1 MQMGVARKIKNGA
14 RRIALDRAEEARVAA
29 FAAYEALGVKVPI
42 GLATTIVPATHDEAA
57 EASAYTS
64 TNLVEGPNINDVV
77 RFTEVPLRI
86 QQSEPTGSIAANQR
100 TSNEPGSKESES
112 AQNQG
117 SPKNDVSKEPNI
129 LQQDMGIG
137 SLSGCPQPEPLKS
150 EVAISD
156 KGFLFTGSLV
166 LEEKVA
172 VDIVVADVV
181 EEPTRGPVDV
191 DNFPGGFEAF
201 LTQWQSVDEFA
212 FDLFH
217 RSQSNGTLPEIFEI
231 VGIAV
236 CWKNSPVYYINF
248 LALHKFPSEGP
259 CDPMHVNL
267 ITPSGETPTSVT
279 DDTWNAIQTRWR
291 KVGDMLSKSGARKI
305 GWDIKSQLHALKS
318 PGLFVPSLK
327 QAGKVDGVSDLK
339 ARELQLSPLPPLKV
353 VEPVVDIRVAAWLL
367 WPDEESSQTIS
378 LEQVSITVL
387 VIVHACCRVFTRM
400 LLFFKN
406 MYHWS
411 ICLVAIWLNQQVH
424 IIGMNSE
431 TNILK

>member
-42 GLATTIVPATHDEAA
+42 GLATTIVPATDDEAA

-77 RFTEVPLRI
+77 RFTEVPLRV
-86 QQSEPTGSIAANQR
+86 QQSEPTGSFAANQR

-129 LQQDMGIG
+129 LQQDMGSG
-137 SLSGCPQPEPLKS
+137 PLSGCPQPEPLKS

-191 DNFPGGFEAF
+191 DNLPGGFEAF

-212 FDLFH
+212 FDLYH

-236 CWKNSPVYYINF
+236 CWKNSPVYYVNF
-248 LALHKFPSEGP
+248 LALDKFPSEGP

-279 DDTWNAIQTRWR
+279 DDTWNATQTRWR

-327 QAGKVDGVSDLK
+327 QAGKVNGVSDLK

-378 LEQVSITVL
+378 LEQVSITVP

-406 MYHWS
+406 VYHWS
-411 ICLVAIWLNQQVH
+411 IFLMAIWLNPQVH
-424 IIGMNSE
+424 IIEKNSE
-431 TNILK
+431 INLLK

>member
-1 MQMGVARKIKNGA
+1 MQMGVARRIKNGA

-42 GLATTIVPATHDEAA
+42 GLATTIVPATDDEAA
-57 EASAYTS
+57 EAYTS
-64 TNLVEGPNINDVV
+64 TNVVEGPNINDVA
-77 RFTEVPLRI
+77 RLTEVPLRI
-86 QQSEPTGSIAANQR
+86 QQSEPTSSIAANHR
-100 TSNEPGSKESES
+100 TANESGSKESES

-117 SPKNDVSKEPNI
+117 SPKNDVSKEANI
-129 LQQDMGIG
+129 LQQDVG
-137 SLSGCPQPEPLKS
+137 SGPLSGCPHPEPLKS
-150 EVAISD
+150 EVAFSD
-156 KGFLFTGSLV
+156 KGSLFAGSLV
-166 LEEKVA
+166 LEEKVS

-191 DNFPGGFEAF
+191 DNLLGGFEAF

-217 RSQSNGTLPEIFEI
+217 RSQSTGTLPEIFEI

-236 CWKNSPVYYINF
+236 CWKSSPVYYVKF

-267 ITPSGETPTSVT
+267 TTPRGETPTSVM
-279 DDTWNAIQTRWR
+279 DETWNATQYRWR

-305 GWDIKSQLHALKS
+305 AWDIKSQLHALKS

-327 QAGKVDGVSDLK
+327 QAGMVNGVSDLK

-353 VEPVVDIRVAAWLL
+353 IEPVVDIRVAAWLL

-387 VIVHACCRVFTRM
+387 VIRTCM
-400 LLFFKN
+400 L
-406 MYHWS
+406 
-411 ICLVAIWLNQQVH
+411 
-424 IIGMNSE
+424 
-431 TNILK
+431 